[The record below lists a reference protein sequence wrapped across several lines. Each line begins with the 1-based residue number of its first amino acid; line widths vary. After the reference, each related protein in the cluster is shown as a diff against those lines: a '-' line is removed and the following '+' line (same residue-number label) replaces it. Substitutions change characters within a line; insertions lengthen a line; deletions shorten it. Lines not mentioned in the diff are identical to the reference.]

1 MNTVSPKFDAPRPV
15 HGINCT
21 YAYAE
26 FHDKPLQ
33 TYSRHFIS
41 IEPFSM
47 LGPQMSYCFLNYFVF
62 LPNTGSGKTTLLNVI
77 SGRLKPDSGSV
88 TLNGV
93 EFTKRERRRM
103 AFVQQQDVFFTH
115 LTVWETIYV
124 SLHVYF
130 KKYSNFSYRFA
141 NLW

>member
-1 MNTVSPKFDAPRPV
+1 M
-15 HGINCT
+15 
-21 YAYAE
+21 
-26 FHDKPLQ
+26 
-33 TYSRHFIS
+33 
-41 IEPFSM
+41 FSE
-47 LGPQMSYCFLNYFVF
+47 LLCF

-124 SLHVYF
+124 SGYINWV
-130 KKYSNFSYRFA
+130 FSDC
-141 NLW
+141 NSVSDWLII